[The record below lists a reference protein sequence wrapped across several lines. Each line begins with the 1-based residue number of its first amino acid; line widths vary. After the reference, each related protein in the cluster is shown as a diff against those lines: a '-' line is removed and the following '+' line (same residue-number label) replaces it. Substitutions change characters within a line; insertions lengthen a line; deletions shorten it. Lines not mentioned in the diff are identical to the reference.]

1 MLPPEPSQI
10 TEDHGRLTG
19 LLVFDSGHLS
29 RALCLNSTIWPSC
42 RGEMISAYAHC
53 KGAGPYLCSG
63 IAGVGGLTRKA
74 VALAV
79 GPEAPQLPQIL
90 PQTHLHLS
98 GP

>member
-1 MLPPEPSQI
+1 
-10 TEDHGRLTG
+10 
-19 LLVFDSGHLS
+19 
-29 RALCLNSTIWPSC
+29 
-42 RGEMISAYAHC
+42 MISAYAHC